1 MESDQLRDI
10 LTAAVKRLTKAGSDT
25 PQLDAEV
32 LLAHTLNKDR
42 SWLYLHPEARLQ
54 EEQQHRF
61 FNLVARRERREP
73 VAYLVGCKEFFGL
86 EFLVNADTLIP
97 RPETEL
103 LVETAL
109 QYTAPDRP
117 LTIADIGT
125 GSGCIAISLA
135 KYRPRATIF
144 AIDISSQALQVAR
157 QNAERYQLL
166 DQITFLKGDLL
177 SPLTAPVDLIVSN
190 PPYIA
195 QAELAPPFTP
205 PEVHR
210 YEPRTALAGGD
221 DGLAIIRKLLPQAR
235 QKLNPTGLFLME
247 IGSTQGQAVKQ
258 LAKAQ
263 FSKAKIQIVKDL
275 AGLDRLLVVQR
286 ES

>member
-1 MESDQLRDI
+1 
-10 LTAAVKRLTKAGSDT
+10 
-25 PQLDAEV
+25 LDAEV

-42 SWLYLHPEARLQ
+42 SWLYLHPDAKLQ
-54 EEQQHRF
+54 EEQRHLF
-61 FNLVARRERREP
+61 FNLVARREQREP
-73 VAYLVGCKEFFGL
+73 VAYLTGHKEFFGL
-86 EFLVNADTLIP
+86 EFWVNAQTLIP

-135 KYRPRATIF
+135 KHRPLATVF
-144 AIDISSQALQVAR
+144 AVDISPEALQVAR
-157 QNAERYQLL
+157 QNAERLQLL
-166 DQITFLKGDLL
+166 DQITFLGGDLL
-177 SPLTAPVDLIVSN
+177 APLTAPVDLIVSN

-195 QAELAPPFTP
+195 QADLAPPFTP

-210 YEPRTALAGGD
+210 YEPHAALAGGS
-221 DGLAIIRKLLPQAR
+221 DGLAVIRKLLLQAR
-235 QKLNPTGLFLME
+235 EKLNPTGLLFIE
-247 IGSTQGQAVKQ
+247 IGSTQGQTVKQ

-263 FSKAKIQIVKDL
+263 FSKAKIHIVKDL
-275 AGLDRLLVVQR
+275 AGLDRLLVVQQ